1 MNLMFWSGE
10 SEEEGRD
17 AQVSAWLSSLDPGHT
32 DAAYWVRFH
41 RDAMRRSRSELARRR
56 QDADLSVMGLM
67 SSWSRAVVPAA
78 LAAAA
83 AAGIFLVQ
91 PPAQAASSPLLVEEV
106 LTMGLSEPIPVMTSS
121 EEDETALI
129 LAAEIY

>member
-32 DAAYWVRFH
+32 DASYWVRFH
-41 RDAMRRSRSELARRR
+41 RDAIRRSRPDLARRR
-56 QDADLSVMGLM
+56 RDADLSVLGLM
-67 SSWSRAVVPAA
+67 SSWGRAVVPAA

-83 AAGIFLVQ
+83 AAGIFLIQ
-91 PPAQAASSPLLVEEV
+91 PPAQAAPGPLLVEEV
-106 LTMGLSEPIPVMTSS
+106 LSLGLSEPIPGMTTS
-121 EEDETALI
+121 EEEEMALI